1 MGYYDVT
8 SEDIRT
14 DSRAGCRKKAS
25 KHHRENAQETILA
38 TS

>member
-14 DSRAGCRKKAS
+14 DSRAGCRKMTS
-25 KHHRENAQETILA
+25 KCHRENAEETILA